1 MSIQQR
7 LRGNAAA
14 YVREHIPPAG
24 HQRTYI
30 LGYFLA
36 MIGNGLFLPV
46 YVLYCTQIVGIPFSR
61 VGLAI
66 TTAGLVGLPFSLK
79 AGDLADRLGPRRVV
93 LFGLVGQLLGIG
105 SYVFIQ
111 GFWSLL
117 AVVASMN
124 VFAFSYFASVG
135 ALMRRIGGDDTVRFR
150 SLVRTF
156 ANIGIA
162 IGAIGAGIGIQLG
175 TRNAYHALFL
185 SVSALYLLGV
195 VITLR
200 LPDYEPLPRPEAP
213 DESVQRQRWIVLRD
227 RPFVAYTLV
236 SGGLMMSTFVV
247 DLLVPMWVVVHTSA
261 PRWSVT
267 AVYVINTVM
276 AILFQM
282 RLSRN
287 IKTAREG
294 GSAMRR
300 AGITLMLGYL
310 VLAVMKGE
318 PAWIATVLVM
328 AGAVLITFAEIW
340 LVSGKFVLEFALPP
354 AHAQGQYDG
363 LLTTVN
369 MLSMM
374 VAPMLLVGF
383 FLVLGNA
390 GWVGIGGFFLVLG
403 LLSPTIAA
411 WGERTRPV
419 ATAAPAPTAASG
431 DEGAVAAQAT

>member
-105 SYVFIQ
+105 SYIFIQ

-117 AVVASMN
+117 IVVASMN
-124 VFAFSYFASVG
+124 IFAFSYFASVG

-162 IGAIGAGIGIQLG
+162 IAAIGAGVGIQLG
-175 TRNAYHALFL
+175 TRTAYHALFL

-195 VITLR
+195 IITLR
-200 LPDYEPLPRPEAP
+200 LPDYEPLPRPETA
-213 DESVQRQRWIVLRD
+213 DEAVKPQRWIVLRD

-276 AILFQM
+276 AILFQL

-287 IKTAREG
+287 IKTTREG

-374 VAPMLLVGF
+374 AAPMLLVGF

-403 LLSPTIAA
+403 LLSPAIAA
-411 WGERTRPV
+411 WGERTRPTA
-419 ATAAPAPTAASG
+419 ATAPAVSG

>member
-1 MSIQQR
+1 MSRPDPIHRR
-7 LRGNAAA
+7 LRGNASA
-14 YVREHIPPAG
+14 YIQEHIPPAG

-30 LGYFLA
+30 LGYLMA

-66 TTAGLVGLPFSLK
+66 TTAGLVGLPFALK
-79 AGDLADRLGPRRVV
+79 AGDLADRMGPRRVV
-93 LFGLVGQLLGIG
+93 LFGLAGQLAGIG
-105 SYVFIQ
+105 SYIFIQ

-124 VFAFSYFASVG
+124 IFAFSYFASVG

-150 SLVRTF
+150 SLVRTY

-162 IGAIGAGIGIQLG
+162 FGAIGAGVGIQLG

-185 SVSALYLLGV
+185 SVSALYLVGIL
-195 VITLR
+195 ITLR
-200 LPDYEPLPRPEAP
+200 LPDYEPLPRPESTGEDKGP
-213 DESVQRQRWIVLRD
+213 RWIVVRD
-227 RPFVAYTLV
+227 KPFVAYALV

-247 DLLVPMWVVVHTSA
+247 DLLVPLWVVVHTSA

-267 AVYVINTVM
+267 AVYVINTTAAV
-276 AILFQM
+276 LFQL

-287 IKTAREG
+287 IKTIREG

-300 AGITLMLGYL
+300 AGITLALGYL
-310 VLAVMKGE
+310 VLAAMKGE
-318 PAWIATVLVM
+318 PAWFATALVM
-328 AGAVLITFAEIW
+328 IGAVLITFAEIW

-390 GWVGIGGFFLVLG
+390 GWIGIGGFFVVLG
-403 LLSPTIAA
+403 LLSPVVAA
-411 WGERTRPV
+411 WGERTRP
-419 ATAAPAPTAASG
+419 AAES
-431 DEGAVAAQAT
+431 